1 MHLLIE
7 PPESHCQAMESCYLL
22 LQPFW
27 KINKKSL
34 QKFTLF
40 PTVFFCE
47 RNKQF
52 AKWRTILHHFMFRK
66 LIYKGKLR
74 IVLVHMYEYVC
85 RVEKSSVEKSLLV
98 GPELQCKTT
107 VLTPPHPHPLPT
119 PTKWF
124 PSWSNLFNNQLEIG
138 SIFPP
143 QSGYTVLICC

>member
-1 MHLLIE
+1 MPLLIE
-7 PPESHCQAMESCYLL
+7 PPESHGQAMESCYLL

-27 KINKKSL
+27 KINQKSL
-34 QKFTLF
+34 QKFTIF

-52 AKWRTILHHFMFRK
+52 AKWRTVLHHFMFRK

-74 IVLVHMYEYVC
+74 IVLVHMYVSREELC
-85 RVEKSSVEKSLLV
+85 REISI
-98 GPELQCKTT
+98 GGTRLQCKTT
-107 VLTPPHPHPLPT
+107 VLTRPHPHPFPT

-124 PSWSNLFNNQLEIG
+124 PSWSNLLNNQLEIG

-143 QSGYTVLICC
+143 QSGYTVLIGC